1 MAAARSGEDPGTS
14 NDSVLELGAVL
25 LREFIYERLRR
36 VGINVLRSVLGGSEP
51 SDPTVRELA
60 QCFQQIAEQLD
71 GDEDLQRVRWNKEEN
86 PTFVPYSLSRSL
98 TLRVLDSSTLQPTRE
113 TFVRVAN
120 ELFRDGTFSWGRV
133 VLLFYLAG
141 QLVIKAIEQK
151 MTDLIKNIIEWTL
164 DYLRE
169 HVVDWIREQGGWGV
183 MCSFFGT
190 PTGQTACILLAAV
203 LVMRRL

>member
-71 GDEDLQRVRWNKEEN
+71 GDEDLQ
-86 PTFVPYSLSRSL
+86 
-98 TLRVLDSSTLQPTRE
+98 RVLDSSTLQPTRE